1 MRKIAGKEIIMINWK
16 IRIKNRSFWT
26 ALIPAV
32 LILIQMIAKV
42 FNYELNLTELGTN
55 LINVVNSAFVVLTIL
70 GIVIDPTTEGIG
82 DSIKALNYEKPKSD
96 TDPLNYGGEGD
107 YIKEETQEKRDP
119 ADDTEA

>member
-1 MRKIAGKEIIMINWK
+1 MRKIARKEIIMINWK

-55 LINVVNSAFVVLTIL
+55 LINVVNSAFVILTIL

>member
-1 MRKIAGKEIIMINWK
+1 MINWK

-55 LINVVNSAFVVLTIL
+55 LINVVNSAFVILTIL

-107 YIKEETQEKRDP
+107 YIKEETQGKRDP